1 LHPCRHTSRPPEVS
15 LRTVAS
21 CDAPPVIR
29 LFGPLVIE
37 DGERVLGPRDLGGA
51 RPKQVLEILLAARG
65 HRVPTDRL
73 AELIWGAEKPDNVTG
88 SLQTFVSML
97 RRHLTP
103 DRERARE
110 LVVTEPEAYRF
121 VPELVSLDLDRFDA
135 LLQGSAHEPTSVAR
149 ASLEQA
155 LALVRGEI
163 FEDEPYATWA
173 IDLRDSYQGRI
184 LGAHLDAAD
193 AALAERDLGAALA
206 HTEPAAR
213 LDPFSERAQ
222 RTAMLALHA
231 LGRSQEA
238 LGRYR
243 RFRTRL
249 NDELGLEPGP
259 DTRAME
265 GAIIRGEDARALL
278 PRPIRAARTNVGDT
292 GRMRLLGRTKELDAL
307 ATAVE
312 EGLASDLTIVQITG
326 DAGIGKTRMLDE
338 LHAELVGIRV
348 GRADC
353 SALEGHLPYVP
364 LASALRMALA
374 DVALDDARL
383 AALGQILPELRL
395 GDMPRFGDVEALE
408 AVVAAVAEHGPLVL
422 LLDDLHLA
430 DGETLAALGYLRRR
444 GMSLPFVV
452 VATSM
457 PGEAFPGRRLAGL
470 AVDRAIQLG
479 ALAAA
484 DLAPL
489 GIEGLHETTG
499 GNPRFVAEAL
509 ANDRRPERSET
520 LTDALIAQCRAEGEW
535 AFRLLTAASMLHQPF
550 EPEPLADVLGAEA
563 DRLIE
568 ELERLCEQRILRVDG
583 VRFRFRY
590 DLVRR
595 ALLSSISPARRRL
608 MCRRL
613 NCSEPASVP
622 EATAAAISEAG

>member
-1 LHPCRHTSRPPEVS
+1 MPTLV
-15 LRTVAS
+15 
-21 CDAPPVIR
+21 PVIR
-29 LFGPLVIE
+29 LFGPLAIE

-73 AELIWGAEKPDNVTG
+73 AELIWGADTPDNVTG

-103 DRERARE
+103 DRERARK

-121 VPELVSLDLDRFDA
+121 APELVSLDLDRFDA
-135 LLQGSAHEPTSVAR
+135 LLQSSAHEPTSVAR

-155 LALVRGEI
+155 LELVRGEI
-163 FEDEPYATWA
+163 LEDEPYATWA
-173 IDLRDSYQGRI
+173 LDLRDTYQGRI

-193 AALAERDLGAALA
+193 AALAERDLAAALA
-206 HTEPAAR
+206 HAESSAR
-213 LDPFSERAQ
+213 IDPFSERAQ

-238 LGRYR
+238 LARYR

-249 NDELGLEPGP
+249 DDELGLEPGP
-259 DTRAME
+259 DTRATE
-265 GAIIRGEDARALL
+265 GAIIRREDVRALL
-278 PRPIRAARTNVGDT
+278 PRPIRAMGARTGGG
-292 GRMRLLGRTKELDAL
+292 GRTRLLGRTEELDAL
-307 ATAVE
+307 AAAVE
-312 EGLASDLTIVQITG
+312 EGLEGSAALIQIVG

-338 LHAELVGIRV
+338 LQAELAGVRV

-383 AALGQILPELRL
+383 APLGGILPELAL
-395 GDMPRFGDVEALE
+395 GEAQRFGEVEALE
-408 AVVAAVAEHGPLVL
+408 AAVAAIAEHGPIVL
-422 LLDDLHLA
+422 LLDDVHLA
-430 DGETLAALGYLRRR
+430 DAETLAALGYLRRR
-444 GMSLPFVV
+444 AQSHRFVV
-452 VATSM
+452 VATAP
-457 PGEAFPGRRLAGL
+457 PGEMFPGRRLAGL
-470 AVDRAIQLG
+470 AVDRAIRLEP
-479 ALAAA
+479 LAAS

-489 GIEGLHETTG
+489 GIDGLHETTG

-520 LTDALIAQCRAEGEW
+520 LTEALIAQCRAEGES
-535 AFRLLTAASMLHQPF
+535 AFRLLAAASMLPQPF
-550 EPEPLADVLGAEA
+550 EPEPVAEVLGTAP

-595 ALLSSISPARRRL
+595 AVLSSISPARRRL

-613 NCSEPASVP
+613 NCSETASRPA
-622 EATAAAISEAG
+622 AQTAAVSEAG